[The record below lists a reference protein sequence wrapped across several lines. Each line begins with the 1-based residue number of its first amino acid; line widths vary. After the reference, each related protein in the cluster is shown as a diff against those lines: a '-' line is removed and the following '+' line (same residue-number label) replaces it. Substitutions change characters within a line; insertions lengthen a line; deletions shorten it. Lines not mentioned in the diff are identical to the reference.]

1 MIEYYSWSS
10 VFLKPI
16 RSIFIAIGF
25 VSFVQAEE
33 IPGNEKSAPA
43 ANAEIQQYIESFKGR
58 GVLSDESQPSTP
70 EAALAKFK
78 IADGIKVELVASE
91 PTIEQPLSMN
101 FDEKGRLWVV
111 QYRQYPFPA
120 GLKIV
125 RYDQHLRAIYDQVP
139 AAPPNH
145 TPGLDRVTVFE
156 DRDGNGTYESNH
168 DFVSDLNIVSSV
180 LPSHEGVWILNPPY
194 LLYYPDKDGDA
205 KPDGDPQVHLSGFGI
220 EDTHSI
226 ANSLTWGPDGW
237 IYGANGSTTTGNVRT
252 RKGSTTSFLGQCIW
266 RYHPAQE
273 VFEIYAEGGGNTFSL
288 EIDSVGRFF
297 SGTNSGS
304 TRGMYYPQG
313 SYGEKNWGKHG
324 PLTNP
329 FAFGFF
335 EHMRFQGDADR
346 FAQTF
351 IIYEGGTLPKAY
363 DNLIIAAN
371 ALHNRVW
378 TSEILPDTSTFRTV
392 DLEPIL
398 ESPDRWFRPV
408 DVKVGPDGAVYMC
421 DWYDSRLSH
430 VDPRDTWHKSS
441 GRIYRM
447 QGESSSHQASSP
459 ANAEWSELL
468 RSPTHFDLNTWPSEK
483 LVSLLSH
490 PNKFFQQVAVRV
502 LSTRGD
508 TQIVPLLES
517 HLRDSK
523 SLAALP
529 SLWAIYQLG
538 SMNDELWKVV
548 INHPVSHVRRWAI
561 RLLGDDRHAADKVV
575 EQLGSL
581 AATEQDVSVRSQL
594 ASSAKRL
601 PPSAAFPILSG
612 LLAHDDD
619 LEDLHQGLLIWWAIE
634 SHAMTSETETRLLID
649 KTWDRPLVKKFLL
662 GRLMQRWALATPS
675 NWSGC
680 QWLLATSPTLETRRI
695 VVEGLKEALA
705 GSSKATLPQD
715 IQTSVEAYYRE
726 TGVSNLP
733 MQIKLGDVTAIQEA
747 VKKLGNS
754 QTSVSEKIE
763 LVEALGRTKAKTS
776 LSAIQKM
783 LNQSDSPALQ
793 RIALQALAQ
802 FEDEAIA
809 DAICKLLQTTLAAG
823 QDVQLTAFQTLA
835 SRPAWASKLLNE
847 ITSSRLNARI
857 FPLDLVQQMRLH
869 KDPQLQATVQKI
881 WGNTRTTPK
890 EQEEKI
896 ASVRT
901 ILREGKGDIKT
912 GHQLFMTKCGTCHT
926 LFTEGGKTGPNL
938 TGYERD
944 NLGFMLPSIIDPSS
958 AIREEFTQFQVLTEN
973 GRVVLG
979 LIENQDTQSVTLRK
993 ADNQVERIAREEIDV
1008 LKATSQSIMP
1018 EGLLNDLQ
1026 PQQIRDLF
1034 AYLTVRTFNP

>member
-1 MIEYYSWSS
+1 MVERLSWIA
-10 VFLKPI
+10 VFVHCI
-16 RSIFIAIGF
+16 GVIAIAFGF
-25 VSFVQAEE
+25 VSFAQAEE
-33 IPGNEKSAPA
+33 TSGNEISSPA
-43 ANAEIQQYIESFKGR
+43 ANTEVQQYMESFKGR
-58 GVLSDESQPSTP
+58 GVLSDASQPSTP
-70 EAALAKFK
+70 EVALAQFK
-78 IADGIKVELVASE
+78 VADGIKVELVACE
-91 PTIEQPLSMN
+91 PTVEQPLSMN
-101 FDEKGRLWVV
+101 FDEKGRLWLV

-125 RYDQHLRAIYDQVP
+125 RYDQYLRAVYDQVP
-139 AAPPNH
+139 AAPPH
-145 TPGLDRVTVFE
+145 HVPGLDRVTVFE
-156 DRDGNGTYESNH
+156 DRDSNGTYESNH
-168 DFVSDLNIVSSV
+168 DFVADLNIVSSV
-180 LPSHEGVWILNPPY
+180 LPGHQGVWILNPPY
-194 LLYYPDKDGDA
+194 LLHYPDKDGDA
-205 KPDGDPQVHLSGFGI
+205 KPDGDPQVHLSGFGL
-220 EDTHSI
+220 EDTHAI

-237 IYGANGSTTTGNVRT
+237 IYGANGSTTTGDVRT
-252 RKGSTTSFLGQCIW
+252 RSGSTTSFLGQCIW
-266 RYHPAQE
+266 RYHPTQE

-288 EIDSVGRFF
+288 EIDLVGRFF

-335 EHMRFQGDADR
+335 EHMRFQGDEDR

-351 IIYEGGTLPKAY
+351 IIYEGGTLPKAF
-363 DNLIIAAN
+363 DNRIIAAN

-430 VDPRDTWHKSS
+430 VDPRDTWHKAS

-447 QGESSSHQASSP
+447 QGENSINQTSSP
-459 ANAEWSELL
+459 ANADWSELL
-468 RSPTHFDLNTWPSEK
+468 RSPTQFDLNTWPSEK

-490 PNKFFQQVAVRV
+490 PNKFFQQTAVRM
-502 LSTRGD
+502 LGTRGD
-508 TQIVPLLES
+508 KRIVPLLET
-517 HLRDSK
+517 HLRDGK

-529 SLWAIYQLG
+529 SLWALYQLG
-538 SMNDELWKVV
+538 SMNDELWKVG
-548 INHPVSHVRRWAI
+548 INHPVTHVRRWAV
-561 RLLGDDRHAADKVV
+561 RLLGDDRHVSETV
-575 EQLGSL
+575 IEQVGSL
-581 AATEQDVSVRSQL
+581 AVTEQDVSVRTQL

-601 PPSAAFPILSG
+601 PPSAAFLIMSG
-612 LLAHDDD
+612 LIAHDEDM
-619 LEDLHQGLLIWWAIE
+619 EDLHQGLLIWWALE
-634 SHAMTSETETRLLID
+634 SHAMTSETETRSLID
-649 KTWDRPLVKKFLL
+649 NNWDRQLVKKFLL
-662 GRLMQRWALATPS
+662 GRLMQRWALATPP

-680 QWLLATSPTLETRRI
+680 QWLLASSPSLETRRI

-705 GSSKATLPQD
+705 GSAKAMLPQD
-715 IQTSVEAYYRE
+715 IQTAVEAYYRE

-733 MQIKLGDVTAIQEA
+733 LQIKLGDATAIQEA
-747 VKKLGNS
+747 IKKLGNN
-754 QTSVSEKIE
+754 QPSVSEKIE
-763 LVEALGRTKAKTS
+763 LVEVLGRTKAKAS

-793 RIALQALAQ
+793 RIALQALSQ
-802 FEDEAIA
+802 FEDEAIG
-809 DAICKLLQTTLAAG
+809 DAICKLLHTTLAAG

-847 ITSSRLNARI
+847 ITSSRINARI
-857 FPLDLVQQMRLH
+857 IPLDLVQQMRLH
-869 KDPQLQATVQKI
+869 EDPQLQASMQKI
-881 WGNTRTTPK
+881 WGNTRPTPK

-896 ASVRT
+896 ASVRNV
-901 ILREGKGDIKT
+901 LRDGAGDIKA
-912 GHQLFMTKCGTCHT
+912 GHQLFITKCGTCHT

-958 AIREEFTQFQVLTEN
+958 AIREEFTQFQVLTED
-973 GRVVLG
+973 GRVILG
-979 LIENQDTQSVTLRK
+979 LVENQDTQSVTLRK
-993 ADNQVERIAREEIDV
+993 ADNQVERIDRQEIDV

-1026 PQQIRDLF
+1026 PQQVRDFF

>member
-1 MIEYYSWSS
+1 M
-10 VFLKPI
+10 FLKPI
-16 RSIFIAIGF
+16 RFVFVVIGI

-33 IPGNEKSAPA
+33 GPGNKKSAPA
-43 ANAEIQQYIESFKGR
+43 ANAEVQKYIESFKGR
-58 GVLSDESQPSTP
+58 GALSDDSQPSTP

-78 IADGIKVELVASE
+78 LADGIKVELVASE

-101 FDEKGRLWVV
+101 FDERGRLWVV

-125 RYDQHLRAIYDQVP
+125 RYDQYLRAVYDQVP
-139 AAPPNH
+139 VAPPNH
-145 TPGLDRVTVFE
+145 VPGLDRVTVFE
-156 DRDGNGTYESNH
+156 DRDSNGTYESNH

-180 LPSHEGVWILNPPY
+180 LPGHEGVWILNPPY

-220 EDTHSI
+220 EDTHAI

-252 RKGSTTSFLGQCIW
+252 RSGSTTSFLGQCIW
-266 RYHPAQE
+266 RYHPTKE

-288 EIDSVGRFF
+288 EVDSVGRFF

-324 PLTNP
+324 SLTNP
-329 FAFGFF
+329 FAFGYF

-351 IIYEGGTLPKAY
+351 IIYEGGTLPKSF
-363 DNLIIAAN
+363 DNRIIAAN

-398 ESPDRWFRPV
+398 ETTDRWFRPV

-430 VDPRDTWHKSS
+430 VDPRDTWHKAS
-441 GRIYRM
+441 GRVYRL
-447 QGESSSHQASSP
+447 QGENSSNQLTSVG
-459 ANAEWSELL
+459 NADWSELL
-468 RSPTHFDLNTWPSEK
+468 PSPTSFDLNTWPSEK
-483 LVSLLSH
+483 IVLLLSH
-490 PNKFFQQVAVRV
+490 PNKFFQQMAVRV
-502 LSTRGD
+502 LVARGD
-508 TQIVPLLES
+508 KKIIPVLES
-517 HLRDSK
+517 HLHNGK

-529 SLWAIYQLG
+529 SLWTLYQLG
-538 SMNDELWKVV
+538 AMNDELWNAGM
-548 INHPVSHVRRWAI
+548 NHPISHVRRWAV
-561 RLLGDDRHAADKVV
+561 RLLGDDRRASEIVA
-575 EQLGSL
+575 ERLSRL
-581 AATEQDVSVRSQL
+581 AATEQDVSVRTQL
-594 ASSAKRL
+594 ACSAKRL
-601 PPSAAFPILSG
+601 PPNAAFPIMSG
-612 LLAHDDD
+612 LVTRDEDVD
-619 LEDLHQGLLIWWAIE
+619 DLHQGLLIWWALE
-634 SHAMTSETETRLLID
+634 SHCITNETQTRSLIEESWN
-649 KTWDRPLVKKFLL
+649 KPLVKRFLL
-662 GRLMQRWALATPS
+662 GRLMQRWALASPP

-680 QWLLATSPTLETRRI
+680 QWLLATSPTLESRRI

-705 GSSKATLPQD
+705 GSAKATLPQD
-715 IQTSVEAYYRE
+715 IQLAVEAYYRE

-733 MQIKLGDVTAIQEA
+733 MQIKLGDATAIQEA
-747 VKKLGNS
+747 IKKLGSS
-754 QTSVSEKIE
+754 QTSVPEKIE
-763 LVEALGRTKAKTS
+763 LIEVLGRTKAKSS
-776 LSAIQKM
+776 LSPILKA

-793 RIALQALAQ
+793 RIALQALSQ
-802 FEDEAIA
+802 FEDEAIG
-809 DAICKLLQTTLAAG
+809 DAICKLLHTTLAAG

-835 SRPAWASKLLNE
+835 SRPAWARKLLNE
-847 ITSSRLNARI
+847 INSSRINARI
-857 FPLDLVQQMRLH
+857 IPLDLVQQMRLH
-869 KDPQLQATVQKI
+869 EDLPLQTEVKKI
-881 WGNTRTTPK
+881 WGSTRSTPK

-896 ASVRT
+896 ASVRN
-901 ILREGKGDIKT
+901 ILREGSGDIKA
-912 GHQLFMTKCGTCHT
+912 GHKLFMSKCGTCHT
-926 LFTEGGKTGPNL
+926 LFMEGGKTGPNL

-958 AIREEFTQFQVLTEN
+958 AIREEFTQFQVLTED
-973 GRVVLG
+973 GRIILG
-979 LIENQDTQSVTLRK
+979 LIENQDSQSVTLRK
-993 ADNQVERIAREEIDV
+993 ADNQVERIDREEIDI
-1008 LKATSQSIMP
+1008 LRATSQSIMP

-1034 AYLTVRTFNP
+1034 AYLTVRAFTP